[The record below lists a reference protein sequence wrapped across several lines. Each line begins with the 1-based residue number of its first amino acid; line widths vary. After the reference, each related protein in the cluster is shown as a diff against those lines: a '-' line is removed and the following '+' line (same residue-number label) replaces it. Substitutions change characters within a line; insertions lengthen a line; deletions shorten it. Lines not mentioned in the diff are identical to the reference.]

1 LEPAT
6 DAAFFSG
13 AKNGWKRLIDRKV
26 VAMRS
31 DYEVKISEEIQD
43 PDWDAFV
50 ARAPGGPH
58 VQTSLWGQVK
68 ALLGWRVARVVVTD
82 QKRIVAGAQLLIRS
96 MPFIG
101 AVAYLTKGPVCA
113 SEDIGLAER
122 VIDEVCRVSWSRH
135 VQLLAMQPPN
145 NGQAMVSLLPPRG
158 FHPSSLELAPTAT
171 ILIDLTP
178 DLDEILARMK
188 RQTRQN
194 IRRSERQGISVHEGT
209 ERDLDT
215 FYDLYVATSQ
225 RQEFPVYAKK
235 YYTRMWQVLEPHG
248 YIKLLLAKYGAEVV
262 SALLLVPFG
271 DTVIAKILGWSGL
284 YADRRPNEAVF
295 WASIQWAKSHG
306 YPCFD
311 FEGID
316 PIGARMVL
324 RGESLPESLQHSP
337 DFFKHGFGGQV
348 VLYPEAY
355 DRVSNPILRWVYRKA
370 SPRIGGQ
377 SVSSRLM
384 DRLRKR

>member
-1 LEPAT
+1 MSADCE
-6 DAAFFSG
+6 
-13 AKNGWKRLIDRKV
+13 I
-26 VAMRS
+26 
-31 DYEVKISEEIQD
+31 KISDEIQA

-50 ARAPGGPH
+50 ASVPGGHH

-82 QKRIVAGAQLLIRS
+82 RKRIVAGAQLLIRA
-96 MPFIG
+96 MPFVG
-101 AVAYLTKGPVCA
+101 AVAYLTKGPLCA
-113 SEDIGLAER
+113 SEDVGLAER
-122 VIDEVCRVSWSRH
+122 VIDEVCQVSRASRVW
-135 VQLLAMQPPN
+135 LLAIQPPN
-145 NGQAMVSLLPPRG
+145 NGQAVVSLLHSRG
-158 FHPSSLELAPTAT
+158 FRPSSLELAPTAT
-171 ILIDLTP
+171 ILLDLAP
-178 DLDEILARMK
+178 DLDDILARMK

-194 IRRSERQGISVHEGT
+194 IRRSEKQGIVVHEGT
-209 ERDLDT
+209 ERDLGT
-215 FYDLYVATSQ
+215 FYDLYVATSR
-225 RQEFPVYAKK
+225 RQGFPVYPEQ
-235 YYTRMWQVLEPHG
+235 YYAWMWQVLKPHG
-248 YIKLLLAKYGAEVV
+248 YIKLLLAKYEAQVV

-284 YADRRPNEAVF
+284 HADRRPNEALF

-306 YPCFD
+306 YRCFD

-316 PIGARMVL
+316 PTGARAIL
-324 RGESLPESLQHSP
+324 RSESLPGSWQHSP

-355 DRVSNPILRWVYRKA
+355 DRVSSPVLGWVYRKA

-377 SVSSRLM
+377 SLSSRLM

>member
-1 LEPAT
+1 MSA
-6 DAAFFSG
+6 
-13 AKNGWKRLIDRKV
+13 
-26 VAMRS
+26 
-31 DYEVKISEEIQD
+31 DYEIKISDEIQA

-50 ARAPGGPH
+50 TSVPGGHH

-68 ALLGWRVARVVVTD
+68 AQLGWRVI
-82 QKRIVAGAQLLIRS
+82 RIVATRRERIMAGAQLLIRP

-113 SEDIGLAER
+113 LEDISLAEL
-122 VIDEVCRVSWSRH
+122 VIDEVCRVSQARH
-135 VQLLAMQPPN
+135 VWLLAIQPPN

-158 FHPSSLELAPTAT
+158 FRPSSLELAPTAS

-178 DLDEILARMK
+178 DLDDILARMK

-194 IRRSERQGISVHEGT
+194 IRRGEKQGISVHEGT
-209 ERDLDT
+209 EHDLHT
-215 FYDLYVATSQ
+215 FYELYVATSR
-225 RQEFPVYAKK
+225 RQKFPVYPEE
-235 YYTRMWQVLEPHG
+235 YYIHMWQVLEPHG
-248 YIKLLLAKYGAEVV
+248 YIKLLLAKYEAEVV
-262 SALLLVPFG
+262 SSLLLVPFG

-316 PIGARMVL
+316 PTGARAVL
-324 RGESLPESLQHSP
+324 RGEFLPESLHHSP

-355 DRVSNPILRWVYRKA
+355 DRVSNPMLRWAYQKA
-370 SPRIGGQ
+370 SPKIGGE
-377 SVSSRLM
+377 SVASKLM